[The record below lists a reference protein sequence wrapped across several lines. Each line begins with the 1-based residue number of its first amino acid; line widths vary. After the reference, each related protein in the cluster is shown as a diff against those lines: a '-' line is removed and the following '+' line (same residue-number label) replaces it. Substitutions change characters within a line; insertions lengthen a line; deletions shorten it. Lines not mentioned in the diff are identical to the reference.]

1 MKLVVALIALLIALP
16 ANAAAR
22 FAVVVGN
29 NVGATGRAKL
39 WFAERDADR
48 FARALRELGDFS
60 EDRILIVRGGHAGD
74 VKDAIAKVE
83 ERIVTARNAGER
95 SLLVVYFSGHA
106 GSNGLELGDDKIG
119 YEDLRKLVSGSAAD
133 AKIAIVDAC
142 EAGALTQVKGMVAAP
157 ALDFAL
163 PEDQVRGT
171 AFLASTAVGEA
182 AQESAAIGGSFF
194 THNLEVALRGA
205 GDADGDGQVT
215 LSEAFR
221 YTASRTVSNTAS
233 TESGPQ
239 HPTYEFRMSGR
250 GDVILADLRRGDASL
265 RLPADERS
273 TYILKGPRDLLAEVP
288 GPSAPL
294 KLALPSGHYVIERRS
309 EQGRATAELNLN
321 RGDAIDLP
329 PLRPTRY
336 DIARAKGGPA
346 PTLGFGGGGVFNV
359 PLSGAGFAPLLRAG
373 ARQEFGAWSA
383 RFHVDAGRRDVLI
396 TGGKYSIS
404 RVAGGLGLVTPLA
417 YGKVMLEAG
426 AEAGYGYSWQG
437 LPDNKS
443 ASAGDFSL
451 SGLALV
457 STRVGP
463 SRLGLDLALGAQTL
477 KIDGKMEVKPAV
489 SAGLVF
495 LFGVGQ

>member
-1 MKLVVALIALLIALP
+1 
-16 ANAAAR
+16 
-22 FAVVVGN
+22 VVGN

-39 WFAERDADR
+39 WFAEKDAER
-48 FARALRELGDFS
+48 FARALHELGDFS
-60 EDRILIVRGGHAGD
+60 DNNITIVRDGHASD
-74 VKDAIAKVE
+74 VKSALAKTE
-83 ERIVTARNAGER
+83 ERIVAARNAGER

-106 GSNGLELGDDKIG
+106 GSSGLELGDERIG
-119 YEDLRKLVSGSAAD
+119 YEELRKLVSGSAAD

-142 EAGALTQVKGMVAAP
+142 EAGALTQVKGMTPAP

-194 THNLEVALRGA
+194 THNLEIALRGA

-250 GDVILADLRRGDASL
+250 GDVILADLRRADASL
-265 RLPADERS
+265 RIPADERS
-273 TYILKGPRDLLAEVP
+273 TYIFKGPRELLAEVP
-288 GPSAPL
+288 GPSSPL

-309 EQGRATAELNLN
+309 EQGRATAELDLTH
-321 RGDAIDLP
+321 GESIDLP

-336 DIARAKGGPA
+336 DIARAKGGPP
-346 PTLGFGGGGVFNV
+346 PTLWFGGAGVFNV
-359 PLSGAGFAPLLRAG
+359 PLSNAGIAPMIRAG
-373 ARQEFGAWSA
+373 ARQEFGSFSA
-383 RFHVDAGRRDVLI
+383 RFHVDAGRRDVAI
-396 TGGKYSIS
+396 SGGKYGIS
-404 RVAGGLGLVTPLA
+404 RVGGGLGLVTPLA

-426 AEAGYGYSWQG
+426 GEAGYGYSWQD
-437 LPDNKS
+437 LPGNKH
-443 ASAGDFSL
+443 AGAGDFSL
-451 SGLALV
+451 AGLALV
-457 STRVGP
+457 STRVGTT
-463 SRLGLDLALGAQTL
+463 RLGLDLSAGAQTV
-477 KIDGKMEVKPAV
+477 KIDGKMAVKPAF

>member
-1 MKLVVALIALLIALP
+1 MKLVVAIAALLVALP

-48 FARALRELGDFS
+48 FANALRELGDFS
-60 EDRILIVRGGHAGD
+60 DDRILILRGGHAAD
-74 VKDAIAKVE
+74 VKAAIGKVE
-83 ERIVTARNAGER
+83 ERIVKARNGGER

-106 GSNGLELGDDKIG
+106 GSNGLELGDERIG
-119 YEDLRKLVSGSAAD
+119 YEELRNLVSTSAAD

-142 EAGALTQVKGMVAAP
+142 EAGALTQVKGMMPAP

-205 GDADGDGQVT
+205 GDADGDGQVS
-215 LSEAFR
+215 LAEAFR
-221 YTASRTVSNTAS
+221 YTASRTVANTAS

-250 GDVILADLRRGDASL
+250 GDIILADLRRADASI

-273 TYILKGPRDLLAEVP
+273 VYILRGPHDLLAEVP
-288 GPSAPL
+288 GPTAPL

-309 EQGRATAELNLN
+309 EQGRATAELNLAH
-321 RGDAIDLP
+321 GDAIDLP

-336 DIARAKGGPA
+336 DIARAKGGPPPA
-346 PTLGFGGGGVFNV
+346 LGFGGGGVFSV
-359 PLSGAGFAPLLRAG
+359 PLANAGFAPMIRAG
-373 ARQEFGAWSA
+373 ARQEFGAFSA

-396 TGGKYSIS
+396 TGGRYGIS
-404 RVAGGLGLVTPLA
+404 RVGGALGLVTPLA

-426 AEAGYGYSWQG
+426 AEAGYGYSWQS
-437 LPDNKS
+437 LPGNKH
-443 ASAGDFSL
+443 AGAGDISL

-457 STRVGP
+457 SMRVGPTRVG
-463 SRLGLDLALGAQTL
+463 LDLSAGAQR
-477 KIDGKMEVKPAV
+477 IRVDNAMVVKPAL

>member
-1 MKLVVALIALLIALP
+1 MKLAAALVALLVALP

-29 NVGATGRAKL
+29 NVGAVGRAKL

-48 FARALRELGDFS
+48 FAGALHELGDFS
-60 EDRILIVRGGHAGD
+60 DDRIVILRGAHPDD
-74 VKDAIAKVE
+74 VKRAIAKVE
-83 ERIVTARNAGER
+83 ERIVKARNAGER

-106 GSNGLELGDDKIG
+106 GTNGLELGDERIG
-119 YEDLRKLVSGSAAD
+119 YEELRNLVSSSAAD

-142 EAGALTQVKGMVAAP
+142 EAGALTQVKGMLPAP

-215 LSEAFR
+215 LAEAFR
-221 YTASRTVSNTAS
+221 YTASRTVANTAS

-250 GDVILADLRRGDASL
+250 GDIILADLRRGDASL
-265 RLPADERS
+265 RIPADERS

-288 GPSAPL
+288 GPVAPL

-309 EQGRATAELNLN
+309 DQGRATAELNLN

-336 DIARAKGGPA
+336 DIARAKGGPP
-346 PTLGFGGGGVFNV
+346 PTVGFGGGGIFSL
-359 PLSGAGFAPLLRAG
+359 PLANAGVAPMLRAG
-373 ARQEFGAWSA
+373 ARQELGTFSM
-383 RFHVDAGRRDVLI
+383 RFHVDAGRRDVPLA
-396 TGGKYSIS
+396 GGRYGIS
-404 RVAGGLGLVTPLA
+404 RVGGALGLVTPLA
-417 YGKVMLEAG
+417 YGKVLFEAG
-426 AEAGYGYSWQG
+426 AEAGYGYSWQD
-437 LPDNKS
+437 LPGNKK
-443 ASAGDFSL
+443 AGAGDVSL

-457 STRVGP
+457 SMPVGP
-463 SRLGLDLALGAQTL
+463 TRMGLDFSVGAQRL
-477 KIDGKMEVKPAV
+477 KIDNAMVVKPAF

>member
-1 MKLVVALIALLIALP
+1 MKVVVALAALLIALP

-29 NVGATGRAKL
+29 NIGATGRAKL
-39 WFAERDADR
+39 WFAERDAER

-60 EDRILIVRGGHAGD
+60 DDRISIVRGGHATE
-74 VKDAIAKVE
+74 VKAAIEKVE
-83 ERIVTARNAGER
+83 ARIVKARDGGER

-106 GSNGLELGDDKIG
+106 GSNGLELGDERIG
-119 YEDLRKLVSGSAAD
+119 YEELRKLVSSSAAD

-142 EAGALTQVKGMVAAP
+142 EAGALTQVKGMLPAP

-215 LSEAFR
+215 LAEAFR
-221 YTASRTVSNTAS
+221 YTASRTVANTAS

-250 GDVILADLRRGDASL
+250 GDIILADLRRADASI

-273 TYILKGPRDLLAEVP
+273 TYILRGPRDLLAEVP
-288 GPSAPL
+288 GPISPL

-309 EQGRATAELNLN
+309 DQGRATAELNLN
-321 RGDAIDLP
+321 HGDAIDLP

-346 PTLGFGGGGVFNV
+346 PALGFGGGGVFSL
-359 PLSGAGFAPLLRAG
+359 PLSGAGIAPMIRAG
-373 ARQEFGAWSA
+373 ARREFGAYTA
-383 RFHVDAGRRDVLI
+383 RLHFDAGRRDVPI
-396 TGGKYSIS
+396 SGGRYGIS
-404 RVAGGLGLVTPLA
+404 RVGGGLGLVSPLA

-426 AEAGYGYSWQG
+426 AEAGYGYSWQD
-437 LPDNKS
+437 LPGNKH
-443 ASAGDFSL
+443 AGAGDVSL

-457 STRVGP
+457 SMRVGP
-463 SRLGLDLALGAQTL
+463 TRLGLDFSAGAQRL
-477 KIDGKMEVKPAV
+477 KVDGAMVVKPAF

-495 LFGVGQ
+495 LFGVGE

>member
-273 TYILKGPRDLLAEVP
+273 TYIL
-288 GPSAPL
+288 
-294 KLALPSGHYVIERRS
+294 
-309 EQGRATAELNLN
+309 
-321 RGDAIDLP
+321 
-329 PLRPTRY
+329 
-336 DIARAKGGPA
+336 
-346 PTLGFGGGGVFNV
+346 
-359 PLSGAGFAPLLRAG
+359 
-373 ARQEFGAWSA
+373 
-383 RFHVDAGRRDVLI
+383 
-396 TGGKYSIS
+396 
-404 RVAGGLGLVTPLA
+404 
-417 YGKVMLEAG
+417 
-426 AEAGYGYSWQG
+426 
-437 LPDNKS
+437 
-443 ASAGDFSL
+443 
-451 SGLALV
+451 
-457 STRVGP
+457 
-463 SRLGLDLALGAQTL
+463 
-477 KIDGKMEVKPAV
+477 
-489 SAGLVF
+489 
-495 LFGVGQ
+495 

>member
-1 MKLVVALIALLIALP
+1 MKLAAALVALLVALP

-39 WFAERDADR
+39 WFAERDAER
-48 FARALRELGDFS
+48 FARALHELGDFS
-60 EDRILIVRGGHAGD
+60 DDRIVVVRGGHAAD
-74 VKDAIAKVE
+74 VKTAIEKTE
-83 ERIVTARNAGER
+83 ERLVKARDAGER

-106 GSNGLELGDDKIG
+106 GSNGLELGDEKIG
-119 YEDLRKLVSGSAAD
+119 YEELRKLVSSSAAD

-142 EAGALTQVKGMVAAP
+142 EAGALTQVKGMLPAP

-215 LSEAFR
+215 LAEAFR
-221 YTASRTVSNTAS
+221 YTASRTVANTVS

-265 RLPADERS
+265 RLPADARS
-273 TYILKGPRDLLAEVP
+273 IYVLRGPRDLLAEVP
-288 GPSAPL
+288 GPVAPL
-294 KLALPSGHYVIERRS
+294 KLALPAGHYVVERRS
-309 EQGRATAELNLN
+309 DQGRATAELNLN

-336 DIARAKGGPA
+336 DIARAKGGPPPA
-346 PTLGFGGGGVFNV
+346 LGFGGGGVMSL
-359 PLSGAGFAPLLRAG
+359 PLANAGVAPMIRAG
-373 ARQEFGAWSA
+373 VRQEFGAFSA
-383 RFHVDAGRRDVLI
+383 RLHFDAGRRDVPI
-396 TGGKYSIS
+396 AGGKYSIS
-404 RVAGGLGLVTPLA
+404 RVGGGLGLVTPLA

-426 AEAGYGYSWQG
+426 GEAGYGYSWQN
-437 LPDNKS
+437 LPGNKH
-443 ASAGDFSL
+443 AGAGDISL

-457 STRVGP
+457 SMRVGPTRVG
-463 SRLGLDLALGAQTL
+463 LDLSAGAQRV
-477 KIDGKMEVKPAV
+477 KIDGAMVVKPAF

>member
-1 MKLVVALIALLIALP
+1 MKLVAALVALLVALP

-29 NVGATGRAKL
+29 NIGAPGRAKL

-48 FARALRELGDFS
+48 FAGALHELGDFS
-60 EDRILIVRGGHAGD
+60 DDRIVVLRGGHAAD
-74 VKDAIAKVE
+74 VKRAISKVE
-83 ERIVTARNAGER
+83 ERIVKARNSGER

-106 GSNGLELGDDKIG
+106 GTNGLELGDEKIG
-119 YEDLRKLVSGSAAD
+119 YEELRQLVSSSAAD

-142 EAGALTQVKGMVAAP
+142 EAGALTQVKGMLPAP

-215 LSEAFR
+215 LAEAFR
-221 YTASRTVSNTAS
+221 YTASRTVANTAS

-250 GDVILADLRRGDASL
+250 GDIILADLRRGDASL
-265 RLPADERS
+265 RIPADERS

-288 GPSAPL
+288 GPVAPL
-294 KLALPSGHYVIERRS
+294 KLALPSGHYVVERRS
-309 EQGRATAELNLN
+309 DQGRATAELNLN

-346 PTLGFGGGGVFNV
+346 PTLGFGGGGVFSL
-359 PLSGAGFAPLLRAG
+359 PLSNAGFAPMIRAG
-373 ARQEFGAWSA
+373 ARQEFGSFSA
-383 RFHVDAGRRDVLI
+383 RFHVDAGRRDVPI
-396 TGGKYSIS
+396 AGGRYGLS
-404 RVAGGLGLVTPLA
+404 RVGGGLGLVTPLA

-426 AEAGYGYSWQG
+426 AEAGYGYTWQD
-437 LPDNKS
+437 LPGTKH
-443 ASAGDFSL
+443 AGAGDISL

-457 STRVGP
+457 SMRVGP
-463 SRLGLDLALGAQTL
+463 TRLGLDFSAGAQRL
-477 KIDGKMEVKPAV
+477 KVDNAMVVKPAF

-495 LFGVGQ
+495 LFGVGE